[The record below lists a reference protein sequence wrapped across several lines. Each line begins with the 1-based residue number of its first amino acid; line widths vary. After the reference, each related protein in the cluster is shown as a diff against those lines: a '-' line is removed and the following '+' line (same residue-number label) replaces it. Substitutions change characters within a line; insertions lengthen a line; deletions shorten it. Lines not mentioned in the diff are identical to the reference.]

1 MYLSFFLPLFLEV
14 IIFLIVVGSIT
25 FGILYK
31 FTDVIKKHGDN
42 NDFVYEETLAN
53 YLVDFT
59 GEYIFF

>member
-1 MYLSFFLPLFLEV
+1 M
-14 IIFLIVVGSIT
+14 
-25 FGILYK
+25 LYN

-59 GEYIFF
+59 GEYIFFYRDEHENTWSI